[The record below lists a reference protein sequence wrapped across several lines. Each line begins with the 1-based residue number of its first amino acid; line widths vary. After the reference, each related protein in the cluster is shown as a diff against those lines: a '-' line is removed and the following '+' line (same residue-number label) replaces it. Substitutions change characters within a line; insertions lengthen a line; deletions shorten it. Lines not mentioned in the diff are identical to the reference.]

1 VVRKKYTPLSINSVF
16 ALLGVTL
23 LLLMGFQARA
33 QVFSPEAG
41 NIKIGDLQIH
51 PSMQVRTDYSTN
63 VYQSYGGLP
72 ASSGFITALTPAL
85 KFLLPVAQHQFF
97 AEYKADFNLYSVDSE
112 TNYIQQ
118 RVGGGAKLKF
128 GGNLDLSMTYYYT
141 GSEIPRLA
149 KSQFGNNLN
158 GFNLDSRPYNQND
171 FKGLIGW
178 SFADRWR
185 VEGLYNFFNTRYKN
199 EIDFNSN
206 YESPSYGGKVY
217 YRFTSKVSSFGE
229 YTYSVITYPY
239 DPVYDNRTQFAYLG
253 LAFDPSAKLRGELKV
268 GYETKKYERSI
279 QGRADNPSGTAIDV
293 NLTRLFSDYTA
304 LKLLL
309 NRRIAED
316 LTTNAPYTENKV
328 GLELKH
334 FWSRNEKVS
343 GTLRGGY
350 STLRFEGQ
358 TEDIDGSLKYREDQ
372 RWEFGAGLG
381 YDFRRWLTISLGY
394 QYINNA
400 SNFINYDFRE
410 SRLFLNI
417 LAAF

>member
-1 VVRKKYTPLSINSVF
+1 VVKKRYPPLLKYSVF
-16 ALLGVTL
+16 ALLGVAL
-23 LLLMGFQARA
+23 LLLMGFQAQA
-33 QVFSPEAG
+33 EVFSPEGG
-41 NIKIGDLQIH
+41 NIKAGALQIH
-51 PSMQVRTDYSTN
+51 PSIQFRTDYSTN

-72 ASSGFITALTPAL
+72 ASSGFISTLTPSL

-118 RVGGGAKLKF
+118 RPGGGAKFKF
-128 GGNLDLSMTYYYT
+128 GRNLDLSMTYYYT
-141 GSEIPRLA
+141 ASEVPRLA
-149 KSQFGNNLN
+149 KSQFGNSLN
-158 GFNLDSRPYNQND
+158 GFNLDSRPYTQND

-185 VEGLYNFFNTRYKN
+185 VEGFYNFFNTRFKN
-199 EIDFNSN
+199 QIDFYSN
-206 YESPSYGGKVY
+206 YDSPSYGGKVY
-217 YRFTSKVSSFGE
+217 YRFTSKVSGFGE
-229 YTYSVITYPY
+229 YTYSVITYPD

-253 LAFDPSAKLRGELKV
+253 FAFDPSAKLRGDLKV
-268 GYETKKYERSI
+268 GYETKKYESSVEGRSN
-279 QGRADNPSGTAIDV
+279 NPSGTAIDV

-309 NRRIAED
+309 KRRIAED
-316 LTTNAPYTENKV
+316 TTTNAPYTENKV

-350 STLRFEGQ
+350 STLSFEGQ
-358 TEDIDGSLKYREDQ
+358 TEDIDGSLKYREDR
-372 RWEFGAGLG
+372 RWEFGAGLS
-381 YDFRRWLTISLGY
+381 YDFRRWLTMSLGY
-394 QYINNA
+394 HYINNA